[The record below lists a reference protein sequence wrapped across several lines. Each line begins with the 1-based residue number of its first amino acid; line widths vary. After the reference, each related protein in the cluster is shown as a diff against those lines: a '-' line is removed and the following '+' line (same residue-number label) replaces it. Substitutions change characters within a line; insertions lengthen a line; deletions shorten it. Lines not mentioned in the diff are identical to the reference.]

1 MFVYICIAVSHQ
13 ERRVGITLTGLTPS
27 YVGACP
33 KPGTGLPTS
42 YVVVHLV
49 LSGRWSEVI
58 ACFVDIGESV
68 DHHCNT
74 FFKAKHTTNVTTTFR
89 TPYYLL
95 FTTIWGS
102 SSSVFALFVCLMV
115 LSDTFNNISIIWWQS
130 V

>member
-1 MFVYICIAVSHQ
+1 MYVVSHQ

-68 DHHCNT
+68 DHHCKT
-74 FFKAKHTTNVTTTFR
+74 FFKAKHTTNVTITFR

-102 SSSVFALFVCLMV
+102 SFSVFVFLFV
-115 LSDTFNNISIIWWQS
+115 
-130 V
+130 